1 MTAITS
7 IEDPRYV
14 KAMSHPLRVRIM
26 AMLEERPASPVE
38 LARWLDASLGTVAY
52 HVRTLERLGLI
63 ELEQETRVRGAI
75 RHHYRARPRPTVSDE
90 AWEQAQPIT
99 RQVAIGSSMQLI
111 NEQVRMSA
119 AAGGFDRPET
129 HLARTRLRLDREG
142 WREAARAYRELLEHL
157 ERIERDALERIARD
171 PHAEGIVDAGVV
183 TMLFEAAN
191 LSGPV
196 DPRQPADR
204 RAEHAPETP

>member
-1 MTAITS
+1 MNPITS

-38 LARWLDASLGTVAY
+38 LTRWLDASLGTVAY

-75 RHHYRARPRPTVSDE
+75 RHHYRARPRPTVTDE

-111 NEQVRMSA
+111 NEHVRMSA

-129 HLARTRLRLDREG
+129 HLARTRLRLDPEG
-142 WREAARAYRELLEHL
+142 WREAADAYRELLERL
-157 ERIERDALERIARD
+157 DEIERAAQGRIGHD
-171 PHAEGIVDAGVV
+171 PHGDGVADAAVV
-183 TMLFEAAN
+183 TMLFEAAS
-191 LSGPV
+191 LSRPP
-196 DPRQPADR
+196 DPRQRSGAGEPAR
-204 RAEHAPETP
+204 HHP

>member
-1 MTAITS
+1 MNPITS
-7 IEDPRYV
+7 LEDPRYV
-14 KAMSHPLRVRIM
+14 KALSHPLRVRLM

-99 RQVAIGSSMQLI
+99 RQVAIDSSMQLI
-111 NEQVRMSA
+111 NEHVRMSA

-129 HLARTRLRLDREG
+129 HLARTRLRLDRAG
-142 WREAARAYRELLEHL
+142 WREAAEAYRELLERL
-157 ERIERDALERIARD
+157 EAIERGALERIGHD
-171 PHAEGIVDAGVV
+171 PHDGVADASVV
-183 TMLFEAAN
+183 TMLFEAAS
-191 LSGPV
+191 LSRPP
-196 DPRQPADR
+196 DPRERAPSEPAR
-204 RAEHAPETP
+204 HHS